1 VTTAAKSRGR
11 ELYGIA
17 LEALGAPHEAR
28 WILEEASGYPWPQAL
43 DAPLSE
49 RSAGRISE
57 MVARR
62 AGGEPLQY
70 VLGRWAF
77 RGLDLMV
84 DGRVLIPRPETEQV
98 VDAALAELDRAR
110 ARALGDRAL
119 GDRALGDRALGDPRS
134 RLVLA
139 DLGTGS
145 GAIAL
150 AVAAERKAVSV
161 WATDVSPGAIDVASA
176 NLAGMGGFAATRV
189 RFALGSWWLALPLEL
204 RGRIDVVVSNPPYIT
219 TGEMQD
225 LEPQVRDWEP
235 AVALDAGPTGLD
247 CIEEILAGAPAWLRP
262 GGAVVLEVAP
272 ARVEAASRIAG
283 SCGFEDVSVLDDLAG
298 RQRILVATLA
308 WREAE
313 T

>member
-11 ELYGIA
+11 ELYSVA
-17 LEALGAPHEAR
+17 LEALEAPHEAR
-28 WILEEASGYPWPQAL
+28 WILEEASGYPWPRAL

-49 RSAGRISE
+49 RSVGRFSE

-62 AGGEPLQY
+62 ASGEPLQY

-98 VDAALAELDRAR
+98 VEAALAQLDRVR
-110 ARALGDRAL
+110 ASAQGDRAQID
-119 GDRALGDRALGDPRS
+119 GSQRDRHS
-134 RLVLA
+134 SIVLA

-150 AVAAERKAVSV
+150 SVAAERTGVSV
-161 WATDVSPGAIDVASA
+161 WATDVSPGAIAVASA

-189 RFALGSWWLALPLEL
+189 RLAVGSWWLALPLEL

-235 AVALDAGPTGLD
+235 AIALEAGPTGLD
-247 CIEEILAGAPAWLRP
+247 SIEEILAGAPTWLRP

-272 ARVEAASRIAG
+272 ARAAAASSIA
-283 SCGFEDVSVLDDLAG
+283 SSYGFEDVSVLDDLAG
-298 RQRILVATLA
+298 RQRILIATLQGQ
-308 WREAE
+308 EAE
-313 T
+313 A